1 MLVAGSSIEEINNL
15 KKMIFIEIG
24 NKRNRSLFISG
35 SLHLRSDFIIRE
47 YDYDI
52 ESESIMPV
60 ITYIIYAFTLSRSN
74 NEFDTVITYC

>member
-1 MLVAGSSIEEINNL
+1 
-15 KKMIFIEIG
+15 MIFIEIG